1 MVSARQTSEFI
12 FFLTREYSLFISRR
26 PEIRTFHTDHYT
38 IMDQRIDCLGHQMFR
53 VHGAKR

>member
-12 FFLTREYSLFISRR
+12 FFNKRIFIIHIQKTRNQNFSHY
-26 PEIRTFHTDHYT
+26 HYT
-38 IMDQRIDCLGHQMFR
+38 IMDKRIDCLGHQMFR

>member
-1 MVSARQTSEFI
+1 MVSARQTLEFI
-12 FFLTREYSLFISRR
+12 FFNKRIFIIHIQKTRNQNFSHY
-26 PEIRTFHTDHYT
+26 HNYT